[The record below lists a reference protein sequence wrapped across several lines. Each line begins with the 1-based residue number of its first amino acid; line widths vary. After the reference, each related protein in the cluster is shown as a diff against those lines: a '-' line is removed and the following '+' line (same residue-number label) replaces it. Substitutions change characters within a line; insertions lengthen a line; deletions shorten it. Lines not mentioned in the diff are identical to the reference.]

1 MAENREIVIVDGV
14 RTPFCRMA
22 SELADFDA
30 VDLGV
35 AASKALLAKTGI
47 DSGVIDEV
55 VFGCV
60 AQPFDSANIARVI
73 ALRAGVPVT
82 TPAFTVQRNCAS
94 GMEAVTTAMNKIN
107 AGRGEVFLVGGTES
121 MSNIPLLFRHSA
133 AQKFAALARAK
144 GWGTRLAAMTKF
156 RLHDFDPVVGLR
168 LGLADKIAGM
178 GMGDTAEILAREYG
192 ISREEQD
199 AFANDSQHKA
209 VAARTFFEQEITP
222 MFPANA
228 KNAVEEDNGV
238 RGDSTVE
245 KLAKLRPVFERR
257 YGSVTAGNSSQI
269 SDGAVALLVTTAERA
284 KSEGWDVLGTLVDYA
299 YSGCDPKRMGLGPV
313 GAVGKLHTVG
323 GIRPTDCD
331 VIEIN
336 EAFAV
341 QVLAVMKEL
350 ENAGLPVTESQLN
363 PHGGAIALG
372 HPVGATGARLILTTL
387 YALKHR
393 GGGQGIASL
402 CIGGGQGGA
411 VHLRS
416 AQ

>member
-1 MAENREIVIVDGV
+1 MANNREIVIIDGV

-22 SELADFDA
+22 SDLAGFDA

-35 AASKALLAKTGI
+35 SASKALLAKTGI

-60 AQPFDSANIARVI
+60 CQPFDSANIARVI
-73 ALRAGVPVT
+73 ALRAGVPES

-94 GMEAVTTAMNKIN
+94 GMEAVTTAFNKIN

-121 MSNIPLLFRHSA
+121 MSNIPLLFRDSA
-133 AQKFAALARAK
+133 ARKFAALARSK
-144 GWGTRLAAMTKF
+144 GLVTRLAAMMKF
-156 RLHDFDPVVGLR
+156 RPQDFAPVVGLQ
-168 LGLADKIAGM
+168 LGLSDKIANM
-178 GMGDTAEILAREYG
+178 SMGDTAELLAREYA
-192 ISREEQD
+192 ISRGEQD

-209 VAARTFFEQEITP
+209 AAAQDFLQQQIAPVFTAKAKSAVA
-222 MFPANA
+222 
-228 KNAVEEDNGV
+228 EDNGV
-238 RGDSTVE
+238 RGDSSVE
-245 KLAKLRPVFERR
+245 KLAKLRPVFDRR
-257 YGSVTAGNSSQI
+257 YGTVTAGNSSQI

-284 KSEGWDVLGTLVDYA
+284 KSEGWEVLGTLVDYA

-313 GAVGKLHTVG
+313 GAIGKLHAAG
-323 GIRPTDCD
+323 GVRPTDCE
-331 VIEIN
+331 VVEIN

-341 QVLAVMKEL
+341 QVLAVMKDL
-350 ENAGLPVTESQLN
+350 EQAGLPVTESQLN

-387 YALKHR
+387 HALRQR

-416 AQ
+416 AP